1 MSFGLRTFSWADVS
15 SLESAQDPEST
26 TFVVYSLS
34 RHRVIVRVPVPG
46 PGARSESFL
55 SNEDFIVVVC
65 LSLLPLLLLADQN
78 HLCRAPPHRYLPCIS
93 FQALLLNF

>member
-1 MSFGLRTFSWADVS
+1 MS
-15 SLESAQDPEST
+15 SLESAQDLEST
-26 TFVVYSLS
+26 SFVVYSLS

-65 LSLLPLLLLADQN
+65 PALFSLSLLADQN
-78 HLCRAPPHRYLPCIS
+78 HLCRAPPRRYLLCIS

>member
-1 MSFGLRTFSWADVS
+1 MS

-34 RHRVIVRVPVPG
+34 RHRVIVRVPVPD
-46 PGARSESFL
+46 PGARSELFL
-55 SNEDFIVVVC
+55 STEDFIVVVC
-65 LSLLPLLLLADQN
+65 LVLFSLLLLADQN
-78 HLCRAPPHRYLPCIS
+78 NLCRAPPHRYLPCIS

>member
-1 MSFGLRTFSWADVS
+1 MS

-65 LSLLPLLLLADQN
+65 LALFSLWLFTDQS
-78 HLCRAPPHRYLPCIS
+78 HPCRTPPHHYLPCIS